1 MIQYLTSHV
10 IYGRSFI
17 EKICAKIDFDE
28 VMIRFKRGEDPLTFD
43 SDPVTVAIV
52 VIVVLNC
59 SLHAEAAFTIPPES
73 EIIVLGKLN
82 AELPLKKTV
91 FGLVVS
97 RNDFPHCYSIFGASE
112 LPVRMVNPSAH
123 PVKIFR
129 KARLGDFE
137 SLGIEVKDCS
147 SARHQRNLLIL

>member
-1 MIQYLTSHV
+1 MIQYLSSYV

-17 EKICAKIDFDE
+17 EKNCAKTDFDE
-28 VMIRFKRGEDPLTFD
+28 FMSRFKRGEDPLTFD

-59 SLHAEAAFTIPPES
+59 SLH
-73 EIIVLGKLN
+73 EILVLGRLN

-112 LPVRMVNPSAH
+112 LVRSPRIALFQLEWLTR
-123 PVKIFR
+123 P
-129 KARLGDFE
+129 
-137 SLGIEVKDCS
+137 
-147 SARHQRNLLIL
+147 LIQLKYFAKQD

>member
-10 IYGRSFI
+10 IYGRSFL

-73 EIIVLGKLN
+73 EIIVLN

-112 LPVRMVNPSAH
+112 LVRSPRIALFQLEWLTRPLIQLKYFAKQDWVTL
-123 PVKIFR
+123 
-129 KARLGDFE
+129 KA
-137 SLGIEVKDCS
+137 
-147 SARHQRNLLIL
+147 